1 VSVNTTLARHNPV
14 VGITSN
20 TNVFVPPYIY
30 PGNPPG
36 HGSDL
41 QVDQF
46 SQLPQAQ
53 FVPPA
58 GLVPIV
64 VPFRA
69 IKKFPAEPQETKET
83 VAQISVTIFPAG
95 TQSVNVLAPQAPQG
109 EQFGGLHA

>member
-1 VSVNTTLARHNPV
+1 MIVSTTLERQNPV

-20 TNVFVPPYIY
+20 TNVLVPPYMY

-36 HGSDL
+36 QGSFL
-41 QVDQF
+41 QAVHV

-53 FVPPA
+53 FVPPG

-69 IKKFPAEPQETKET
+69 MK
-83 VAQISVTIFPAG
+83 
-95 TQSVNVLAPQAPQG
+95 
-109 EQFGGLHA
+109 